1 MPQARLIPSA
11 PLSNVTNIVLC
22 HQVWLFPYIVSQR
35 AFAYL
40 FIGKNDRKAVV
51 NILTGRTKPSSKLPV
66 LSIKVWKNY
75 PNLPVTQWKIT
86 PIQIL
91 TERFYIRSGAS
102 WATTTYYTKFHQ
114 KSPLSIAWTDFLL
127 QKHNFNAYM
136 VWVHY
141 FQRVHGMP
149 IFLLFEDFRQDKT
162 KKLTK
167 KISSKKPKNRHF
179 LQLHHK
185 IK

>member
-11 PLSNVTNIVLC
+11 PLSDVTNIVLC

-51 NILTGRTKPSSKLPV
+51 NILQVERSPAVNCPL
-66 LSIKVWKNY
+66 LFIKVWRNY
-75 PNLPVTQWKIT
+75 PNLPITLWKIT

-91 TERFYIRSGAS
+91 TERFYIRSGTS
-102 WATTTYYTKFHQ
+102 WTTTTHYTKFHQ
-114 KSPLSIAWTDFLL
+114 KSALSIAWTNFLL

-136 VWVHY
+136 VWVYY

-149 IFLLFEDFRQDKT
+149 IFLLFEVFRQDKT
-162 KKLTK
+162 KKSTK
-167 KISSKKPKNRHF
+167 KY
-179 LQLHHK
+179 LQKTQK
-185 IK
+185 IGIFHNYIIK